1 MYKLI
6 QRTKECVRQVDRQN
20 FKKLQKMLMGEDE
33 GDTNS
38 DTASVSDAEFD
49 RRTRY
54 TNESF
59 TKRTMSIFFTF
70 SVS

>member
-33 GDTNS
+33 GES
-38 DTASVSDAEFD
+38 DTASNVSDAESE

-54 TNESF
+54 TNELF
-59 TKRTMSIFFTF
+59 TKCTMIILFTF